1 MSVETLFGDLCSD
14 SRFTH
19 DAYMRD
25 IQDANDIRPKKRVR
39 HDGEF
44 SPQSTQQSSL
54 VDEDRA
60 ATSLTDSCPSIQEPH
75 APTGLTVS
83 SQKSQLQSTP
93 ELLHTDD
100 HNKTSSPLQIPKLTP
115 TTEHTKRSNI
125 RQAWR
130 YLRTDAEGTESAFQ
144 VGSLPSSFPT
154 EEETSMKTE
163 TQQQRLPPPHQN
175 LTNTTISQTTQS
187 TTTDPSPAPASHQND
202 GEKETQG
209 DNTKTPSL
217 QSQSQ
222 RTEDHHP
229 INTAN
234 NEPQPPGPLS
244 PSAPS
249 LPQNA
254 HHPPPLVRSGS
265 SSRLRREAYLAAKAD
280 NYDAWSSVGLL
291 STGNNHTE
299 EEIEL

>member
-44 SPQSTQQSSL
+44 SPQSTQQSSF
-54 VDEDRA
+54 VDEGRA
-60 ATSLTDSCPSIQEPH
+60 AASLTDSCPTVQEPH
-75 APTGLTVS
+75 APAGLKVS
-83 SQKSQLQSTP
+83 SQERLSLQTTP
-93 ELLHTDD
+93 ELLRADNR
-100 HNKTSSPLQIPKLTP
+100 NKSSSPLQIPKLTP
-115 TTEHTKRSNI
+115 TTEHTKLSNI

-130 YLRTDAEGTESAFQ
+130 YLRTDPPSAFQ

-154 EEETSMKTE
+154 EEASIKPAN
-163 TQQQRLPPPHQN
+163 QQQRLSPPHQN

-187 TTTDPSPAPASHQND
+187 TTTGPSPVLASHQYD

-209 DNTKTPSL
+209 GNTQTPSL
-217 QSQSQ
+217 ESQSQ

-229 INTAN
+229 ITTAN
-234 NEPQPPGPLS
+234 NEPQPPDPLS
-244 PSAPS
+244 SAPS
-249 LPQNA
+249 LPQNPY
-254 HHPPPLVRSGS
+254 HPPPLVRSGS

-280 NYDAWSSVGLL
+280 SYDAWSSVGLL